1 MSEYTDIPLTVNEAA
16 HQLELRVDGHVS
28 KISYDIEGDKVYL
41 ASAVVPPELRNRGIA
56 AAMTEK
62 ALHWVEDQN
71 RKAIPLCSYIV
82 AYVHRHP
89 EWKRV
94 TV

>member
-1 MSEYTDIPLTVNEAA
+1 MNEYTDIPLTVNEAA
-16 HQLELRVDGHVS
+16 KQLELLVDGHVS
-28 KISYDIEGDKVYL
+28 KISYDVEGDKVYL

-62 ALHWVEDQN
+62 ALHWVEAQD

-89 EWKRV
+89 EWKKV
-94 TV
+94 VA